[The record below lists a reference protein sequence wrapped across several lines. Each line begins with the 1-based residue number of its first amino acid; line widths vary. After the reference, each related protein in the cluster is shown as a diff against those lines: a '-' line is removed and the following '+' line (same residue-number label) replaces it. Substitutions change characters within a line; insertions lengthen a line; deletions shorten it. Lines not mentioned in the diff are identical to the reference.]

1 MEGPS
6 YVLDASALLAYLNDE
21 AGAQLVEDALIRG
34 SAISAVNLA
43 EVLTKLTDVGKQPD
57 EVSAELQRRGFL
69 GGTLGVFPLTVDDA
83 VVIAKLHPR
92 TKVHGLSLG
101 DRACLGLALRLR
113 LPALTTDH
121 AWSRLKVAVKVEL
134 IR

>member
-1 MEGPS
+1 MENAS

-21 AGAQLVEDALIRG
+21 AGADLVADALLHG

-43 EVLTKLTDVGKQPD
+43 EVLSKVAEVGDDPQDVNEDLK
-57 EVSAELQRRGFL
+57 RRGLL
-69 GGTLGVFPLTVDDA
+69 GGNLAVSPLTADDA
-83 VVIAKLHPR
+83 VVIASLHR
-92 TKVHGLSLG
+92 STKTQGLSLG

-113 LPALTTDH
+113 VPAVTADR
-121 AWSRLKVAVKVEL
+121 AWLRLNVAVKVEA